1 MAQAEVISSGPV
13 SIGRPS
19 HRPLFAVGAVLL
31 GAFVANF
38 DSRLFSVA
46 LPDLRGAFALS
57 FDEGAWLSTASTASQ
72 IFIAPAVAWLA
83 NAFGLRRVLGVPSLV
98 YAAVSLL
105 IPYIHQYHILLVL
118 NILHGLL
125 LGTFVPASLLII
137 FRNLPTKWW
146 LPAIAIYAV
155 RVGFSLNSGIAVVG
169 YYVDRIGWQWL
180 FWQDVFIAPL
190 MALLVYLGTP
200 HEPVNKS
207 LLEEADWGGMLL
219 LGTGMAM
226 VYSGLDQGNRLDW
239 LESGTVAALLAA
251 GGLLIVAFF
260 ANESLVQKPWAH
272 AEAILS
278 RNIGLSLLVI
288 ILYTLTGLSNSSLA
302 PNFLATIAGLR
313 PEQSGL
319 VFIAFGALP
328 MALLLPLS
336 VYIMRRHDFR
346 WVLMVGL
353 SAFAVA
359 SILGTQITH
368 EWSRSDFIPMILLQS
383 LGQSF
388 CLLPLTI
395 IALSSSDPTRA
406 TAFAAYI
413 QVVRL
418 GGSEIGLALMA
429 TWLRVR
435 EQVHSNFL
443 GQHVIGG
450 DANVVRTLHG
460 LAEQFLGNDAS
471 TAQARG
477 IETLAALL
485 QREANTLAYIDGFW
499 LTFWLAIAA
508 IFCSAFI
515 SESPAGPF
523 MPVQTER
530 RSFAKRRQAI

>member
-1 MAQAEVISSGPV
+1 MAQTEIIASGPV
-13 SIGRPS
+13 SIGKPS

-38 DSRLFSVA
+38 DTRLFSTA

-83 NAFGLRRVLGVPSLV
+83 NTFGLRRVLGVPSLV

-105 IPYIHQYHILLVL
+105 IPYVHDYHILLGL

-146 LPAIAIYAV
+146 LTALAIYAI
-155 RVGFSLNSGIAVVG
+155 RVGFTLNSGISLVG
-169 YYVDRIGWQWL
+169 YYVDQIGWHWL

-190 MALLVYLGTP
+190 MGLLVYLGTP
-200 HEPVNKS
+200 QEPVNML

-226 VYSGLDQGNRLDW
+226 IYSGLDQGNRLDW
-239 LESGTVAALLAA
+239 LESGTVAALLIA
-251 GGLLIVAFF
+251 GSLLTVAFF
-260 ANESLVQKPWAH
+260 ANETLVRKPWAH
-272 AEAILS
+272 AKVILS

-288 ILYTLTGLSNSSLA
+288 VLYTLTGLSNSSLA

-313 PEQSGL
+313 PEQSGPVFL
-319 VFIAFGALP
+319 VFGALP

-336 VYIMRRHDFR
+336 IYIMRRHDFR

-353 SAFAVA
+353 FAFASA
-359 SILGTQITH
+359 SVLGTQITN
-368 EWSRSDFIPMILLQS
+368 EWSRSDFVPMILLQS

-406 TAFAAYI
+406 TAFAAYV

-418 GGSEIGLALMA
+418 GGAEIGLALMG

-435 EQVHSNFL
+435 EQIHSNFL
-443 GQHVIGG
+443 GQHVTGG
-450 DANVVRTLHG
+450 DANVTRILHG
-460 LAEQFLGNDAS
+460 LSERFLSNGAS
-471 TAQARG
+471 NAQARG
-477 IETLAALL
+477 VVTLTSLL

-508 IFCSAFI
+508 IGCAAFI
-515 SESPAGPF
+515 GEAPPGPF
-523 MPVQTER
+523 VPDAR
-530 RSFAKRRQAI
+530 NYRG